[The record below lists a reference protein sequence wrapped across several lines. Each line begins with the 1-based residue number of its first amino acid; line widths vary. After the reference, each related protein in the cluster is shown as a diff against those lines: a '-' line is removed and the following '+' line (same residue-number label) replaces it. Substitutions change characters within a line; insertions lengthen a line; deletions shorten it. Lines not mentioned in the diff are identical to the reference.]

1 MKLFEVQLVLV
12 SFCLIETEYLW
23 VVLFQEGDES
33 ALFQGC
39 IDSVDV
45 PAPNISFAFREFL
58 RHRRYFSE
66 SARARKV
73 HLSRRLLFHFVP
85 EKGG

>member
-12 SFCLIETEYLW
+12 SFRLIETEYLW

-33 ALFQGC
+33 ALLQGC
-39 IDSVDV
+39 IYSVDV
-45 PAPNISFAFREFL
+45 PAPNISFAFKEFL
-58 RHRRYFSE
+58 WHRRYFSE
-66 SARARKV
+66 SSRAWKV
-73 HLSRRLLFHFVP
+73 HLSRRLLFYFVT